1 MYLRR
6 SDTAA
11 LKPPYGVGIDFGAG
25 TMAKASALHPELY
38 FVPGDVEAP
47 QTLAAI
53 EDPIIWCDPLRLEDD
68 AILPRRESRG

>member
-47 QTLAAI
+47 QTL
-53 EDPIIWCDPLRLEDD
+53 RLEDD
-68 AILPRRESRG
+68 AILASEGIAGVIQI